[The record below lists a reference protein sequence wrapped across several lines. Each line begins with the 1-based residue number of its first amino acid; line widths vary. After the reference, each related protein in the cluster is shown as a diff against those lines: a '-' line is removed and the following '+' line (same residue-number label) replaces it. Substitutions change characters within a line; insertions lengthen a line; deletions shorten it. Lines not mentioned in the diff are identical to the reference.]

1 MSSPAESPPFERFGP
16 ATPVSPVVLA
26 VPHAGRIYPSELI
39 GAAAVPR
46 SRLEAL
52 EDRFADALIARA
64 VRDGATAF
72 VARRARAWID
82 LNRDERELDPGMIL
96 GSTLPAHAIGSAR
109 VRGGLG
115 LIPRRLAGGIEI
127 LRRRL
132 SAAEIEARIVSD
144 HRPWHA
150 AIADALGVARAR
162 FGIAIL
168 LDCHSMPPIARD
180 PAADTPRLTPRI
192 VIGDRFG
199 RSAGARFVD
208 RLASE
213 IRAAKF
219 PMARNSPYAGGH
231 TLDRH
236 GRPGKGIHAIQIE
249 IDRSLY
255 LAPDMRT
262 AGPGMAR
269 MTAFFAD
276 IVQALA
282 DEALPLPSPLAA
294 E

>member
-1 MSSPAESPPFERFGP
+1 VIAAEDSPPFERSGP
-16 ATPVSPVVLA
+16 AEPASPVVIA
-26 VPHAGRIYPSELI
+26 VPHAGRIYPAPLI
-39 GAAAVPR
+39 ASAAVPR

-52 EDRFADALIARA
+52 EDRFADTLISGA
-64 VRDGATAF
+64 VRDGVTAF

-82 LNRDERELDPGMIL
+82 LNRDERELDPGMIE
-96 GSTLPAHAIGSAR
+96 GSALPAHAIGSAR

-115 LIPRRLAGGIEI
+115 LIPRRLAGGGEI

-132 SAAEIEARIVSD
+132 SAAEIDARIRSD

-150 AIADALGVARAR
+150 AIATALAAAHAR

-168 LDCHSMPPIARD
+168 LDCHSMPPIMREGMPD
-180 PAADTPRLTPRI
+180 PARI

-199 RSAGARFVD
+199 RSAGSQFVD
-208 RLASE
+208 RLVSE
-213 IRAAKF
+213 AQAAGLSCSC
-219 PMARNSPYAGGH
+219 NTPYAGGH

-236 GRPGKGIHAIQIE
+236 GRPGKNTHAIQIE

-255 LAPDMRT
+255 LAPDLRT

-269 MTAFFAD
+269 MTAFLANLAG
-276 IVQALA
+276 ALA
-282 DEALPLPSPLAA
+282 DEALAVPPALAA

>member
-1 MSSPAESPPFERFGP
+1 MIAAEDSPPFERLGP
-16 ATPVSPVVLA
+16 TEPVSPVVIA
-26 VPHAGRIYPSELI
+26 VPHAGRIYPPSLI
-39 GAAAVPR
+39 ASAAVPR

-52 EDRFADALIARA
+52 EDRFADALIAGA
-64 VRDGATAF
+64 VRDGVTAF

-82 LNRDERELDPGMIL
+82 LNRDERELDPGMIE
-96 GSTLPAHAIGSAR
+96 GSALPAHAIGSAR

-115 LIPRRLAGGIEI
+115 LIPRRLAGGGEI

-132 SAAEIEARIVSD
+132 SAAEIDARIRSD

-150 AIADALGVARAR
+150 AITQALAAARAR
-162 FGIAIL
+162 FGISIL
-168 LDCHSMPPIARD
+168 LDCHSMPPIVREGMPDLA
-180 PAADTPRLTPRI
+180 RI

-199 RSAGARFVD
+199 RSAGSRFVD
-208 RLASE
+208 RLVSE
-213 IRAAKF
+213 MQAADL
-219 PMARNSPYAGGH
+219 PCSRNSPYAGGH

-236 GRPGKGIHAIQIE
+236 GRPEKNIHAIQIE

-255 LAPDMRT
+255 LAPDLRT

-269 MTAFFAD
+269 MTAFLAGLAD
-276 IVQALA
+276 ALA
-282 DEALPLPSPLAA
+282 DEALALPPALAA

>member
-1 MSSPAESPPFERFGP
+1 VIAAEDSPPFERLGP
-16 ATPVSPVVLA
+16 AEPASPVVIA
-26 VPHAGRIYPSELI
+26 VPHAGRIYPAPLI
-39 GAAAVPR
+39 ASAAVPR

-52 EDRFADALIARA
+52 EDRFADALIAGA
-64 VRDGATAF
+64 VRDGVTAF

-82 LNRDERELDPGMIL
+82 LNRDERELDPGMIEGL
-96 GSTLPAHAIGSAR
+96 TLPAHAIGSAR

-115 LIPRRLAGGIEI
+115 LIPRRLAGGGEI

-132 SAAEIEARIVSD
+132 SAAEIDARIRSD

-150 AIADALGVARAR
+150 AITQALAAAHAQ

-168 LDCHSMPPIARD
+168 LDCHSMPPIMREGLPD
-180 PAADTPRLTPRI
+180 PARI

-199 RSAGARFVD
+199 RSAGSRFVD
-208 RLASE
+208 RLVSE
-213 IRAAKF
+213 TQTADL
-219 PMARNSPYAGGH
+219 PCSRNSPYAGGH
-231 TLDRH
+231 TLVRH
-236 GRPGKGIHAIQIE
+236 GRPEKNIHAIQIE

-255 LAPDMRT
+255 LAPDLRT

-269 MTAFFAD
+269 MTAFLAGLAN
-276 IVQALA
+276 ALA
-282 DEALPLPSPLAA
+282 DEALALPPALAA

>member
-1 MSSPAESPPFERFGP
+1 VTAHAENPPFERFGP

-26 VPHAGRIYPSELI
+26 VPHAGRTYPPALI
-39 GAAAVPR
+39 AAAAVPR
-46 SRLEAL
+46 SRLEGL
-52 EDRFADALIARA
+52 EDRFADALIAGA
-64 VRDGATAF
+64 VRNGATAF

-96 GSTLPAHAIGSAR
+96 GAALPAHAIGSAR

-132 SAAEIEARIVSD
+132 SATEIEARIISD
-144 HRPWHA
+144 YRPWHA
-150 AIADALGVARAR
+150 AIADALTAAHDR

-180 PAADTPRLTPRI
+180 KAADPARPTPRI

-199 RSAGARFVD
+199 RSAGSRFVD

-213 IRAAKF
+213 IEAAKL
-219 PMARNSPYAGGH
+219 PLARNSPYAGGH

-255 LAPDMRT
+255 LALDMRT

-269 MTAFFAD
+269 MTAFLAGL
-276 IVQALA
+276 VQALA
-282 DEALPLPSPLAA
+282 DEALPLPSALAA